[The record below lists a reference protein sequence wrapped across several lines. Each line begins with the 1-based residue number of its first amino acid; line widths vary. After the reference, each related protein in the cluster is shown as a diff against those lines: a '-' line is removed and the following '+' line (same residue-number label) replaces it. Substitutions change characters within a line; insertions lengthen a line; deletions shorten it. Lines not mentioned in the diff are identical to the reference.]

1 MALESLSLR
10 TNLFSINSQRNLSR
24 TEKQFGT
31 SMGRLSS
38 GMRIMKASDDAAGL
52 SISEKL
58 RAQLRGFLQAQR
70 NANDGIS
77 LLQVAEGALGEIG
90 DMLIRQRE
98 LAVQSA
104 NGTLGS
110 DERASLNDEFVA
122 LRSEI
127 DRITDGTEFNGI
139 QLIDGTFSAGVD
151 FQVGIQNNPGVD
163 RINVRLVESHAT
175 SLGISGGMSLSTVT
189 GSQSAIGLIDAAIQ
203 AVANQRGDIGAIQN
217 RFITTVNNIRTMHE
231 NLAAARSR
239 IADADV
245 AEESAAFARTQILMQ
260 AGLSVLSQ
268 ANQLPSMALSLI
280 QG

>member
-24 TEKQFGT
+24 TERVFGT
-31 SMGRLSS
+31 TMGRLSS

-127 DRITDGTEFNGI
+127 DRIADGTEFNGI
-139 QLIDGTFSAGVD
+139 QLIDGTFSAGID

-163 RINVRLVESHAT
+163 RINVRLTESHAT
-175 SLGISGGMSLSTVT
+175 SLGITGGMSLSTVT
-189 GSQSAIGLIDAAIQ
+189 GSQAAIGLLDSAIQ
-203 AVANQRGDIGAIQN
+203 TVANQRGDIGAVQN

-231 NLAAARSR
+231 NLSAARSR